1 VPLKRTAASGEA
13 SPLAAVRRTP
23 FGNLGR
29 LRAAGCSSNP
39 DCSTFASLAA
49 DTVHTQNSGI
59 PHSHGCAMHGSVR
72 LTPPA
77 RAARL
82 LVLAVLLTAGT
93 GCTRKFFRQR
103 ADDDVAG
110 VLTQKNVFP
119 NWKIENWHV
128 YPDPRARY
136 ADTGNPDRPPFQ
148 PDDYAARVLSPNPQR
163 PTKKDGVGRYEG
175 TGYLDILAEWDEM
188 NRASEPP
195 PEPRKDGAPA
205 PAPER
210 LPEPK
215 PIPKVGDGA
224 RSRSLVSRAE
234 LLVAARG
241 AGELRPRPGPVVTP
255 DRDSRLILA
264 VGEVEQEGKT
274 VPAVALLQ
282 APDKLPNLPVPP
294 GPRAPDDPEVLI
306 ATGDEATRF
315 LRALTGNQAGFRIKL
330 DQAVE
335 LGVLNAREFQDRR
348 EDLYLAALPVTLQR
362 FNFAA
367 QAFLTETSIRESIGK
382 EAPGGPANFWQFNT
396 TGGFSKL
403 FPTGALL
410 MVKLANQF
418 VVNLGH
424 GNPNTAVSNV
434 SLSLAQP
441 LLRGGGFAV
450 TLEPLTLVER
460 NLLYAIRSYARFR
473 KIFYVAIGA
482 GGGYTNNPY
491 GLQGLGSNL
500 GRGIGAN
507 LTAPTIGY
515 LPLLLQ
521 AAIIA
526 NQRKNIE
533 SLEGLLHLYEAFRE
547 GGQQSD
553 LQVGQVEIQ
562 LLNSRTQLLGST
574 ASNTGGG
581 AGGGGGI
588 RGYLDNL
595 DNFKLQLGVPIT
607 TGINLDDSPLK
618 PVREQLA
625 RFEAVYAEVR
635 DLENTARAY
644 NPADPVNRF
653 RPRWRQIL
661 TDAPLV
667 RGTQFS
673 RNILARWASWESL
686 NEDQLNQRMAALAE
700 ERRKILDRKADRL
713 SKGQP
718 EPEAELRRLAELEA
732 DLELGQFEQAV
743 RRYEAQPWLKEKGAV
758 AGTVQAA
765 AFRDVFNTFY
775 QLILEGRN
783 ERLAEI
789 RGRWPK
795 LPPVLVDGADILD
808 VPLDDAYT
816 TGIQAAL
823 SYRLDLM
830 NTRGQVVDLWRTIA
844 VQANSLQ
851 GVLGVQYNLNSTTPP
866 ARANPLAF
874 SGDRTTSTL
883 TFNGELPLVRRAER
897 NAYRAALIGYQRQR
911 RTLQAF
917 EDNIANDV
925 RADIRELR
933 TIAELYK
940 VQQRLIELGYSQVDN
955 AQAILLAPPA
965 PGAASDAG
973 GAAALTLQVL
983 NAQSN
988 LLQTQNTL
996 YTIWVNFLI
1005 SRMTFYLDLELMQ
1018 LDERGLWCEESVP
1031 PSDPGRPDPARP
1043 DGERL
1048 PAPRAVPGADPG
1060 RRQ

>member
-1 VPLKRTAASGEA
+1 V
-13 SPLAAVRRTP
+13 
-23 FGNLGR
+23 
-29 LRAAGCSSNP
+29 
-39 DCSTFASLAA
+39 
-49 DTVHTQNSGI
+49 
-59 PHSHGCAMHGSVR
+59 
-72 LTPPA
+72 
-77 RAARL
+77 
-82 LVLAVLLTAGT
+82 
-93 GCTRKFFRQR
+93 
-103 ADDDVAG
+103 
-110 VLTQKNVFP
+110 
-119 NWKIENWHV
+119 
-128 YPDPRARY
+128 
-136 ADTGNPDRPPFQ
+136 
-148 PDDYAARVLSPNPQR
+148 
-163 PTKKDGVGRYEG
+163 
-175 TGYLDILAEWDEM
+175 
-188 NRASEPP
+188 
-195 PEPRKDGAPA
+195 
-205 PAPER
+205 
-210 LPEPK
+210 
-215 PIPKVGDGA
+215 
-224 RSRSLVSRAE
+224 VSRAE
-234 LLVAARG
+234 LLAAARG
-241 AGELRPRPGPVVTP
+241 AGELHPRPGPIVTP
-255 DRDSRLILA
+255 DRDSRVILA
-264 VGEVEQEGKT
+264 VGEVEQNGKT
-274 VPAVALLQ
+274 VPVVALLQ
-282 APDKLPNLPVPP
+282 TPDKLPNLPVPP
-294 GPRAPDDPEVLI
+294 GPRAPGDPEMLI
-306 ATGDEATRF
+306 ATGDSATAF
-315 LRALTGNQAGFRIKL
+315 LRALTSNQTGFRVKF

-348 EDLYLAALPVTLQR
+348 EDLYIAALPVTLQR

-396 TGGFSKL
+396 TGGVSKL

-424 GNPNTAVSNV
+424 GTPNTSVSNV

-450 TLEPLTLVER
+450 TLEPLTFVER

-491 GLQGLGSNL
+491 GLQGLGANL
-500 GRGIGAN
+500 GRGVGAN
-507 LTAPTIGY
+507 LTAPSIGY

-562 LLNSRTQLLGST
+562 LLNSRFQLLGSPN
-574 ASNTGGG
+574 SNTGGG

-607 TGINLDDSPLK
+607 TGVDLDDSPLK
-618 PVREQLA
+618 PVREQLS
-625 RFEAVYAEVR
+625 RFESVYALVR
-635 DLENTARAY
+635 DTENAARSY
-644 NPADPVNRF
+644 NPNDPANRL
-653 RPRWRQIL
+653 RPRLHLLL
-661 TDAPLV
+661 TEAPLV
-667 RGTQFS
+667 RGTKFA
-673 RNILARWASWESL
+673 RDIPARWASWEGL
-686 NEDQLNQRMAALAE
+686 TEDQLLRRLATLAE
-700 ERRKILDRKADRL
+700 ERRKVLDRKADRL

-732 DLELGQFEQAV
+732 DLELGQFELTV
-743 RRYEAQPWLKEKGAV
+743 RRYESQPWLKEKGAL

-765 AFRDVFNTFY
+765 AYRDVFNTFY

-783 ERLAEI
+783 ERLEEI
-789 RGRWPK
+789 RGQWPK
-795 LPPVLVDGADILD
+795 LPSLQVDGVDILD
-808 VPLDDAYT
+808 IPLDDAYT

-823 SYRLDLM
+823 SNRLDLM
-830 NTRGQVVDLWRTIA
+830 NARGQVVDAWRQVA

-866 ARANPLAF
+866 GGANPLAF
-874 SGDRTTSTL
+874 SGDRSTSTL

-897 NAYRAALIGYQRQR
+897 NAYRTILIAYQRQR
-911 RTLQAF
+911 RNLQAF

-933 TIAELYK
+933 TIAELYR

-965 PGAASDAG
+965 PGAQNDAG

-983 NAQSN
+983 NAQSA
-988 LLQTQNTL
+988 LLQAQNTL

-1018 LDERGLWCEESVP
+1018 LDERGLWCEEFVP
-1031 PSDPGRPDPARP
+1031 TSDPGRPEPARP

-1048 PAPRAVPGADPG
+1048 PAPRALPGADPG